1 MNLKML
7 LYKKLK
13 NWKEKNMRKHYL
25 EIFEDQFL
33 PALKEQINYF
43 FRINPQ
49 LDVVNVQFTY
59 VEKSQTWIAFLI
71 YK

>member
-1 MNLKML
+1 M
-7 LYKKLK
+7 
-13 NWKEKNMRKHYL
+13 EGKNMSKNYL

-49 LDVVNVQFTY
+49 LEVVSVQFNY
-59 VEKSQTWIAFLI
+59 VEQSQTWIAFLI

>member
-7 LYKKLK
+7 LYKKSK
-13 NWKEKNMRKHYL
+13 KWKEKNMRKNYL

-33 PALKEQINYF
+33 PALKEQINFF
-43 FRINPQ
+43 FRTNPQ
-49 LDVVNVQFTY
+49 LEVVSVQFTY
-59 VEKSQTWIAFLI
+59 VEQSQTWIAFLI